1 MTDNPAILDREFTE
15 AFATHERQGRIHT
28 GKVASLLVLVLMP
41 LGSIMDWL
49 VYYPQRWEF
58 FGLRILCSILAGGLW
73 YLHTTEFGQK
83 HYRQLGVPIALLPA
97 FFMCLII
104 AEAKGPLSGAAAHYY
119 AALNLILLAVSVVVR
134 WGFWESMLCVFAVI
148 LMYIAACSHR
158 WLQPSPMEFFS
169 DLANNL
175 YFMSLT
181 GVIVVVGNHL
191 FTQLRLQ
198 EFTLRYQLDKSKGE
212 LEESHRKLVEV
223 DRLKSRFFA
232 NISHELRTPLTLL
245 LSPLESLMQRA
256 DNSFDA
262 RTREVFETMHANAMR
277 LLKLI
282 NDLLDLIRLESGR
295 MDIKNDPVNVA
306 NFLKGLS
313 SAVKQVAVDKH
324 ITLETHVGADLDMI
338 LADRDKIEKIILNL
352 MFNALKFTPENGRV
366 ELRAERKSRGSRRE
380 EAHSEKQEAN
390 QSLLTSSPTISD
402 EEFVITVADTGVG
415 ISEKNLPF
423 VFDRFWQADNS
434 SRRKFHGVGIGL
446 ALVKELVEMMQGSVA
461 VQSQE
466 GKGTVFTVKL
476 PFQKAVAQ
484 PKPETIE
491 TEPAQNGAA
500 AGSDEWLHNLYR
512 RAELFP
518 VVTVLRGTIK
528 PMEFSGNRPVV
539 LVADDEPD
547 MQRFLK
553 SELQKDY
560 DVVSATDGVQAL
572 EKAEHLLPDI
582 ILLDMMMPE
591 MDGLEVCQ
599 ALRKRPATLKIPVI
613 LLTARADEETK
624 FEALQMG
631 ANDFLAKPF
640 SSTELQ
646 ARIKNLIESHNYQ
659 RKLSKQNAA
668 LTTAIEQIK
677 ETETQLVQS
686 EKLASL
692 GRLSAGIIHEINNP
706 LNFTMTG
713 LFTLRNKGKHLPPEQ
728 RGEYEEI
735 LNDIDEG
742 LKRVRNIVSDLR
754 TFTHPGG
761 GTGEPVDVAEI
772 VSASLRFLAGEWKN
786 VVHIEQNL
794 PPNQLVW
801 ANRNK
806 LIHVLVNLVQ
816 NSIDALAEK
825 KFEDGERATI
835 WITSRTENGRG
846 LIVVRDNGMG
856 IEQKTLDKI
865 FDPFFT
871 TKEVGKGM
879 GLGLSICYRIVQGYG
894 GKISVKSERGKY
906 CEFTLDFPAK
916 REESDIEPEV
926 EI

>member
-1 MTDNPAILDREFTE
+1 MTNDPATSDPEFVEALVAHDRRE
-15 AFATHERQGRIHT
+15 RIHT
-28 GKVASLLVLVLMP
+28 GKVACVLVIVLMP
-41 LGSIMDWL
+41 VGVTLDYF
-49 VYYPQRWEF
+49 VYPENAGF
-58 FGLRILCSILAGGLW
+58 FLALRLLCSVLVGGLFF
-73 YLHTTEFGQK
+73 LHTTRFGRDN
-83 HYRQLGVPIALLPA
+83 YRLLGIPIAWLPA
-97 FFMCLII
+97 FFI
-104 AEAKGPLSGAAAHYY
+104 AWMIFAAPDQVSPYY
-119 AALNLILLAVSVVVR
+119 AGLNLILLAVSVVVR
-134 WGFWESMLCVFAVI
+134 WNAVESLIAVGGVL
-148 LMYIAACSHR
+148 LMYLAACLLR
-158 WLQPSPMEFFS
+158 GAQGQ
-169 DLANNL
+169 LAMNFNNF
-175 YFMSLT
+175 YFLSLT
-181 GVIVVVGNHL
+181 GVIVVVGNHF

-198 EFTLRYQLDKSKGE
+198 EFTLRYQIDKNKRE
-212 LEESHRKLVEV
+212 LEESHSKLVEL

-245 LSPLESLMQRA
+245 LSPLESLMQRS
-256 DNSFDA
+256 NSLFDA
-262 RTREVFETMHANAMR
+262 KTREVFETMHANGMR

-295 MDIKNDPVNVA
+295 MDIKNDTVNVA
-306 NFLKGLS
+306 DFLKGLA
-313 SAVKQVAVDKH
+313 SAVKQVAVDKR
-324 ITLETHVGADLDMI
+324 ITFETHVGPELDMI
-338 LADRDKIEKIILNL
+338 LTDRDKVEKIVLNL
-352 MFNALKFTPENGRV
+352 LFNALKFTPPDGRV
-366 ELRAERKSRGSRRE
+366 ELRT
-380 EAHSEKQEAN
+380 EKQN
-390 QSLLTSSPTISD
+390 DNLVLTVT
-402 EEFVITVADTGVG
+402 DTGVG
-415 ISEKNLPF
+415 IAEKNLPF

-446 ALVKELVEMMQGSVA
+446 ALVKELVEMMSGAVS

-476 PFQKAVAQ
+476 PFQNAEAQ
-484 PKPETIE
+484 PKPETAE
-491 TEPAQNGAA
+491 PAPAQNAA
-500 AGSDEWLHNLYR
+500 SASDEWLQNLYR
-512 RAELFP
+512 RAEFFP
-518 VVTVLRGTIK
+518 AVTVLRGTVT
-528 PMEFSGNRPVV
+528 PVEFSGNRPVV
-539 LVADDEPD
+539 LIAEDEPD

-560 DVVSATDGVQAL
+560 DIVTATDGVQAL
-572 EKAEHLLPDI
+572 EKAEHFVPDI

-591 MDGLEVCQ
+591 MDGLEVCR
-599 ALRKRPATLKIPVI
+599 ALRKRPTTMKIPVI

-624 FEALQMG
+624 FDALQMG

-646 ARIKNLIESHNYQ
+646 ARIRNLIESHHYQ
-659 RKLSKQNAA
+659 RKLSKQNVA

-735 LNDIDEG
+735 INDMEEG

-761 GTGEPVDVAEI
+761 GTGEPVDVAE
-772 VSASLRFLAGEWKN
+772 VVGASLRFLAGEWKN
-786 VVHIEQNL
+786 VVQIEQSL

-806 LIHVLVNLVQ
+806 LIHVLVNLIQ

-825 KFEDGERATI
+825 KFEDGEHSTI
-835 WITSRTENGRG
+835 WIESRAESGRG
-846 LIVVRDNGMG
+846 LIIVRDNGMG
-856 IEQKTLDKI
+856 IEQKVLDKI

-894 GKISVKSERGKY
+894 GKISVKSERGKF

-916 REESDIEPEV
+916 KQEPETEQ
-926 EI
+926 EIEYGKSLQL